1 MSSTNTVVAV
11 GVTPEKLANV
21 RKWNIGL
28 TVLHLGQAAAVL
40 LLTNDF
46 AIKILDSTPAGPPG
60 TEGLVT
66 STLFEVRIG
75 WVMAAFL
82 ALAGLDHLLTS
93 TFARNTYESDL
104 KNGINRFRW
113 AEYSISASLMVAIIS
128 MYWGILTLA
137 ALIAVVGANIAMILF
152 GWLQEKM
159 NPPGRTTPWLAMSV
173 NISQIPLDD
182 APDGLFLIMIVQAI
196 FFFCFGLNQWL
207 QYRGVGKWTNYM
219 FGEKTY
225 LILSLGAK
233 SLLAWQIFA
242 VSLIPIAN

>member
-104 KNGINRFRW
+104 KSSIMRSLTCFLALVYPIRRLRRFSQNQSRQFLRHPFRR
-113 AEYSISASLMVAIIS
+113 AVQII
-128 MYWGILTLA
+128 
-137 ALIAVVGANIAMILF
+137 
-152 GWLQEKM
+152 K
-159 NPPGRTTPWLAMSV
+159 
-173 NISQIPLDD
+173 
-182 APDGLFLIMIVQAI
+182 
-196 FFFCFGLNQWL
+196 
-207 QYRGVGKWTNYM
+207 
-219 FGEKTY
+219 
-225 LILSLGAK
+225 
-233 SLLAWQIFA
+233 
-242 VSLIPIAN
+242 

>member
-1 MSSTNTVVAV
+1 VSSTNTVVAV

-113 AEYSISASLMVAIIS
+113 AEYSIIAISL
-128 MYWGILTLA
+128 L
-137 ALIAVVGANIAMILF
+137 
-152 GWLQEKM
+152 
-159 NPPGRTTPWLAMSV
+159 
-173 NISQIPLDD
+173 
-182 APDGLFLIMIVQAI
+182 
-196 FFFCFGLNQWL
+196 
-207 QYRGVGKWTNYM
+207 VGKFLCRSFYNY
-219 FGEKTY
+219 GNPNH
-225 LILSLGAK
+225 
-233 SLLAWQIFA
+233 
-242 VSLIPIAN
+242 VSLVRIQIGKLHLELKKLQTVLLYAILLSQASFYIPAFR